1 MSKFYKIYKLSDDT
15 ELWVGK
21 DAKSNDILT
30 FNFSKME
37 EWWCHV
43 DEYPGSHIVIKS
55 TKDIL
60 SSEIMKEIAKIAVKH
75 SKAKNIKTR
84 CFVTF
89 CKCFQVEKK
98 KKSKDGLVYLT
109 GNVTK
114 IKV

>member
-43 DEYPGSHIVIKS
+43 DIQEA
-55 TKDIL
+55 IL
-60 SSEIMKEIAKIAVKH
+60 
-75 SKAKNIKTR
+75 
-84 CFVTF
+84 
-89 CKCFQVEKK
+89 
-98 KKSKDGLVYLT
+98 L
-109 GNVTK
+109 
-114 IKV
+114 

>member
-1 MSKFYKIYKLSDDT
+1 MSKITPYRIYKLSDDT
-15 ELWVGK
+15 EIWVGK
-21 DAKSNDILT
+21 DAKSNDLLT
-30 FNFSKME
+30 INFSKME

-55 TKDIL
+55 TEDVL

-75 SKAKNIKTR
+75 SKAKGN

-89 CKCFQVEKK
+89 CKCFQVEKN